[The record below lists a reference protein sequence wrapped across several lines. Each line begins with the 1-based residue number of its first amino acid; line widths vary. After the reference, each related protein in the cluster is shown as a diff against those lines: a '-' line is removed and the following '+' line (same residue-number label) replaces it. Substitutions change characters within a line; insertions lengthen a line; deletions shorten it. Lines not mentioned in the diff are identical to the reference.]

1 METIM
6 NRVLAAFRIA
16 ELSIELVI
24 IDVRLALNAVHYWI
38 VT

>member
-1 METIM
+1 M

-16 ELSIELVI
+16 ELSVDLVI
-24 IDVRLALNAVHYWI
+24 IDIRLALNAAHYWI